1 MHVFVSIADFF
12 WWGWGECRMINL
24 CGGVLGFIN
33 DIVAITSKLNARF
46 SRPKRKITQG

>member
-1 MHVFVSIADFF
+1 MHVFLSIAVFL
-12 WWGWGECRMINL
+12 GWEGRMINL